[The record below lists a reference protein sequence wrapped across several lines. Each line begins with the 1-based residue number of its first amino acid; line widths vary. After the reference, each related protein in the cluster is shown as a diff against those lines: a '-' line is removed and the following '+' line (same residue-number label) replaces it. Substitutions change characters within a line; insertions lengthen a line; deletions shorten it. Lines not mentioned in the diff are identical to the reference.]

1 MNDTGAPLIRAESL
15 SRRFLQEGP
24 GLLRRLQTRFNP
36 RAATAPRVGSWLHA
50 VDDVSF
56 EIRRG
61 ESVGLVGESG
71 CGKSTLARLLTNLI
85 TPTSGRILFEGRDLG
100 AVHAA
105 GDPRRFAIQQVFQD
119 PSDSLNPRWS
129 AFDAIAD
136 PLRRILRLRGETLS
150 TRVNELADQVALP
163 RPLLSRF
170 PHQLSGG
177 QKARV
182 GIARAIAIAPSLL
195 VLDEP
200 TSALDVSVQ
209 AVILQL
215 LDDLRRRLEMT
226 YLFVTHD
233 LSVVKLLCD
242 RVIVM
247 YLGRIVESGPVKTVF
262 AQPAHPYT
270 QGLLSAIPSFEQ
282 VEPGITP
289 LRRRLDGEPRSP
301 IDPDPHVCCLDG
313 RCPSATDLCRRER
326 PRLRVMRES
335 NHLAACH
342 FAGGP
347 Q

>member
-1 MNDTGAPLIRAESL
+1 MSQPAATDASATAPLISAEAL
-15 SRRFLQEGP
+15 SRHFQVGAP
-24 GLLRRLQTRFNP
+24 GTLGRWGARLRARDGVE
-36 RAATAPRVGSWLHA
+36 ARVGSWLHA

-85 TPTSGRILFEGRDLG
+85 APTAGRILFEGRDLRDL
-100 AVHAA
+100 HAL
-105 GDPRRFAIQQVFQD
+105 DSPQRFGIQQVFQD
-119 PSDSLNPRWS
+119 PTDSLNPRFS

-136 PLRRILRLRGETLS
+136 PLRRIKKLRGAALA
-150 TRVNELADQVALP
+150 TRVGELADQVALP
-163 RPLLSRF
+163 RALLSRF

-182 GIARAIAIAPSLL
+182 GIARAIATSPALL

-215 LDDLRRRLEMT
+215 LDDLRRRLGMT

-247 YLGRIVESGPVKTVF
+247 YLGRVVESGPVDTVF
-262 AQPAHPYT
+262 ERPAHPYT
-270 QGLLSAIPSFEQ
+270 RGLLSAIPSEAGA
-282 VEPGITP
+282 PGGGRI
-289 LRRRLDGEPRSP
+289 RLDGEPKSP
-301 IDPDPHVCCLDG
+301 IDPDPNVCGLDG
-313 RCPSATDLCRRER
+313 RCPSSTDRCRTER
-326 PRLRVMRES
+326 PALREVGAA
-335 NHLAACH
+335 HQAACH
-342 FAGGP
+342 FA
-347 Q
+347 

>member
-1 MNDTGAPLIRAESL
+1 
-15 SRRFLQEGP
+15 
-24 GLLRRLQTRFNP
+24 LLRRLAGRLRPPGAN
-36 RAATAPRVGSWLHA
+36 APPAQSWLHA

-56 EIRRG
+56 DIAPG

-85 TPTSGRILFEGRDLG
+85 APSAGRILFDGRDLREL
-100 AVHAA
+100 HAA
-105 GDPRRFAIQQVFQD
+105 RDPRRFSIQQVFQD
-119 PSDSLNPRWS
+119 PADSLNPRWS
-129 AFDAIAD
+129 AADAIAD
-136 PLRRILRLRGETLS
+136 PLRRIQHLRGQALDA
-150 TRVNELADQVALP
+150 RVGELADQVALP

-182 GIARAIAIAPSLL
+182 GIARAIATSPALL

-215 LDDLRRRLEMT
+215 LDDLRRRLSMT

-247 YLGRIVESGPVKTVF
+247 YLGRIVETGPVATVF
-262 AQPAHPYT
+262 ARPAHPYT
-270 QGLLSAIPSFEQ
+270 RGLLSAIPSFDLPAARE
-282 VEPGITP
+282 
-289 LRRRLDGEPRSP
+289 RSRLDGEPRSP
-301 IDPDPHVCCLDG
+301 IDPDPNVCCLDG
-313 RCPSATDLCRRER
+313 RCPSATNLCRRQR
-326 PRLRVMRES
+326 PALRPLS
-335 NHLAACH
+335 APGHQAACH
-342 FAGGP
+342 FAEP
-347 Q
+347 RIAAAD

>member
-1 MNDTGAPLIRAESL
+1 MTVEAETVPLIQAESL
-15 SRRFLQEGP
+15 SRRFQQGSP
-24 GLLRRLQTRFNP
+24 GLLRQLENRLKP
-36 RAATAPRVGSWLHA
+36 RGGAAAKLGSWLHA

-85 TPTSGRILFEGRDLG
+85 TPTSGRILFDGQELS
-100 AVHAA
+100 ALHAS
-105 GDPRRFAIQQVFQD
+105 GDRKRFAVQQVFQD

-136 PLRRILRLRGETLS
+136 PLRRILHQRGEALS

-182 GIARAIAIAPSLL
+182 GIARAIAISPSLL

-215 LDDLRRRLEMT
+215 LDDLRRRLGMT

-247 YLGRIVESGPVKTVF
+247 YLGRVVETGPVQTVF

-270 QGLLSAIPSFEQ
+270 QGLLSAIPSFDHG
-282 VEPGITP
+282 VAAS
-289 LRRRLDGEPRSP
+289 RRRLDGEPRSP
-301 IDPDPHVCCLDG
+301 IDPDPNVCCLDG
-313 RCPSATDLCRRER
+313 RCPIATDLCRRER
-326 PRLRVMRES
+326 PMLRALAAEA
-335 NHLAACH
+335 HQAACH
-342 FAGGP
+342 FAATP
-347 Q
+347 P